1 MKRATQNKI
10 LPSKT
15 YWGSMAFV
23 ALIALLIFAYRNIWQ
38 ASVFLPLIIMIYFI
52 GRYNQE
58 KENPDMTG

>member
-15 YWGSMAFV
+15 YWGSM
-23 ALIALLIFAYRNIWQ
+23 IFIGFISLVTFLYRNIWQ
-38 ASVFLPLIIMIYFI
+38 ASVFVPLIIMIYFI